1 MSDIEEFDPFEDL
14 SDDELDA
21 LLAQGAGFDGIDVE
35 EAPAA
40 DHAQGFRSGFVAL
53 VGRPNAGKSTLM
65 NACYGQKVAITS
77 PVAFI
82 WVPSFRLIP
91 ANLSNGHLGNLT
103 TT

>member
-40 DHAQGFRSGFVAL
+40 DLAQGFRSGFVAL
-53 VGRPNAGKSTLM
+53 VGRRNAG
-65 NACYGQKVAITS
+65 
-77 PVAFI
+77 
-82 WVPSFRLIP
+82 
-91 ANLSNGHLGNLT
+91 
-103 TT
+103 

>member
-21 LLAQGAGFDGIDVE
+21 LLAQGAGFDGIDLE

-40 DHAQGFRSGFVAL
+40 DRAQGFRSGFVAL

-82 WVPSFRLIP
+82 
-91 ANLSNGHLGNLT
+91 
-103 TT
+103 